1 MGDSETKP
9 SIGIVTWE
17 IRGQGGS
24 GGLGAHIMQGIRKTD
39 IVVGID
45 GSETSTA
52 AALWAAGEADRREA
66 RLVLLYSYVLYAYG
80 SKGDALPGSVAY
92 EEAEIDADQ
101 LLATATDAAQRA
113 YPRLTIESREEHE
126 PAATALLE
134 VTADAALTV
143 IASQARHQAVESL
156 LGSVATYTAE
166 QSRGPVVVLR
176 GDAAAVAATGPVVV
190 GVDGSEASETAIDFA
205 YQSAHTR
212 GVPLLAVHAWDSG
225 PVQGFRRTF
234 HLHVD
239 DDQAD
244 AEQLAELTAE
254 LADRGSRYPSVT
266 AQPVVRRGK
275 ANTVL
280 LEYAA
285 EQGASLLVVG
295 ATGLSGAAEQAL
307 GSTSRALLAH
317 ADLPVAVVRHLDSE

>member
-1 MGDSETKP
+1 M
-9 SIGIVTWE
+9 
-17 IRGQGGS
+17 
-24 GGLGAHIMQGIRKTD
+24 HGIRKTD
-39 IVVGID
+39 VVVGID
-45 GSETSTA
+45 GSDTSTA
-52 AALWAAGEADRREA
+52 AALWAGAEADRRES

-80 SKGDALPGSVAY
+80 SKGGALPGSVAY

-101 LLATATDAAQRA
+101 LLATATEAVQQA

-143 IASQARHQAVESL
+143 IASQAQHQTLETL

-176 GDAAAVAATGPVVV
+176 GGAAAVPATGLVVV
-190 GVDGSEASETAIDFA
+190 GVDGSEASESAIDFA
-205 YQSAHTR
+205 FRAAHTR

-244 AEQLAELTAE
+244 AEQLAELTSA
-254 LADRGSRYPSVT
+254 LSDHGSRYSGVDV
-266 AQPVVRRGK
+266 QPVVRRGR
-275 ANTVL
+275 AQSVL
-280 LEYAA
+280 LDYAA

-295 ATGLSGAAEQAL
+295 ATGVGGDAEPAL

-317 ADLPVAVVRHLDSE
+317 ADLPVAVVRHLDAS